1 MAIETRRCFTI
12 LLLCLFME
20 LCFTDAG
27 IAGQSAKEASM
38 KTVESVPPKTMATV
52 TDLKTI
58 VPIDE
63 FYKRVP
69 ALRELDR
76 RAAEMNF
83 FPSSGPDS
91 TIAKEIHF
99 ENAKGESGIIRIF
112 TKIYTQMQTSFDLEI
127 YRIQIDSNKRY
138 VLWTVAVQPIGA
150 ADNLAVMFNEK
161 DPIEPSHGV
170 RNPETAAGCFDASV
184 THCPPN
190 PTGSTPSGP
199 SGASDTL
206 WDKCFREIAYEI
218 SKCVAWEGFTESCA
232 SDVASAIGAWCQ

>member
-138 VLWTVAVQPIGA
+138 VLWTVAVQPIGG

-218 SKCVAWEGFTESCA
+218 SKCVAREGFIESCA